1 MNKLDGINLEFNF
14 NLFFEFRYVQHVST
28 YMIVIF
34 FIKKKYSCNKLK
46 MEMFQ

>member
-14 NLFFEFRYVQHVST
+14 ISFFEFRYVQHIST

-34 FIKKKYSCNKLK
+34 FIKKNTAA
-46 MEMFQ
+46 MN

>member
-1 MNKLDGINLEFNF
+1 MKTIFIKMNKLDGINLEFNF

-34 FIKKKYSCNKLK
+34 FIKKNTAAIN
-46 MEMFQ
+46 